1 MKKVVEV
8 FIVIILFIAIGFGGW
23 YLYNSIQKERNRV
36 NELENKLVNIETAGN
51 LNTEEKNDKS
61 NNIDNNKLNNVD
73 NENKNQEKN
82 IQEKI
87 IGKWSIERIFDSVT
101 GEEMGYSQFFGLEIA
116 EKYHFEFYEDGTY
129 IMQLGERDEKGT
141 YKIMDNKINM
151 TSNSKEKTNLEI
163 ENNNGNIKL
172 VEKEEETGVQ
182 IDYVKE

>member
-36 NELENKLVNIETAGN
+36 NELENKLVNIETARN

-73 NENKNQEKN
+73 NENKNSEKN

-129 IMQLGERDEKGT
+129 IMQLGERDEKAGFSIGW
-141 YKIMDNKINM
+141 YKGVCSQWLHEWRPALRAALYEVPGQR
-151 TSNSKEKTNLEI
+151 SNGAPAYL
-163 ENNNGNIKL
+163 
-172 VEKEEETGVQ
+172 
-182 IDYVKE
+182 

>member
-23 YLYNSIQKERNRV
+23 YLYNSI
-36 NELENKLVNIETAGN
+36 ETARN

-73 NENKNQEKN
+73 NENKNSEKN

-129 IMQLGERDEKGT
+129 IMQLGERDEKKGT

-163 ENNNGNIKL
+163 KNNNGNIKL
-172 VEKEEETGVQ
+172 VEKEEEIGVQ

>member
-23 YLYNSIQKERNRV
+23 YLYNSIPKERNRV

-73 NENKNQEKN
+73 NENKNSEKN

-101 GEEMGYSQFFGLEIA
+101 GEEMGYSQFFGFEIA